1 MGVNQAT
8 SAVEDNPRLALI
20 GRLHT
25 ALSQAHPM
33 DGQVCLDVAD
43 VLALAQLLVSSR
55 LRCGLDQPSAANGM
69 TRVHPSRL
77 EIALK
82 QLRGA

>member
-1 MGVNQAT
+1 MAAVGVNQAT

-43 VLALAQLLVSSR
+43 ALALAQLLAV
-55 LRCGLDQPSAANGM
+55 
-69 TRVHPSRL
+69 
-77 EIALK
+77 
-82 QLRGA
+82 